1 MLTRHCTD
9 AQGHR
14 PGVRVRGF
22 SLVELMV
29 TIAIM
34 VLMMAA
40 VLPSMSDWIANM
52 RLRGAAEAV
61 LTGLQKTR
69 AEAVKTNQ
77 LVSFWLVSPSN
88 AVSLDNTCALLSTS
102 ASWVISVDDPTGACG
117 SVPSATASPR
127 LVEAHGAGPVAAAM
141 NVAALNQASEA
152 ATRVRFTGFGQRP
165 VMTPDTDI
173 RTIDFTSTTAGTQR
187 LRIEITSG
195 GSARMCDRDALV
207 TVPPDPKAC
216 LL

>member
-1 MLTRHCTD
+1 
-9 AQGHR
+9 
-14 PGVRVRGF
+14 
-22 SLVELMV
+22 
-29 TIAIM
+29 
-34 VLMMAA
+34 
-40 VLPSMSDWIANM
+40 
-52 RLRGAAEAV
+52 
-61 LTGLQKTR
+61 
-69 AEAVKTNQ
+69 
-77 LVSFWLVSPSN
+77 
-88 AVSLDNTCALLSTS
+88 
-102 ASWVISVDDPTGACG
+102 
-117 SVPSATASPR
+117 
-127 LVEAHGAGPVAAAM
+127 M